1 GLPTASWEVDHCPS
15 GFVWRRGFPMRR
27 DGSGAVEGRRS
38 DLVRAVA
45 LLAAVVLQAVAGAIG
60 GSGAWGEPV
69 GSVANSYPTLILPGG
84 GAFSIWTLIYVLS
97 IVLAVRAAPPRQRR
111 REVHRGVGWWLV
123 AAGVLNAA
131 WVVAFTQRWLV
142 LAEAI
147 IVALLVVL
155 CTAWVKVTGHP
166 AGGWADRLLLHTPIG
181 VYVGWVGVATVSGG
195 CGEHRCGVGDPA
207 ALFRVS
213 AARGAGGTRDRG
225 GRRGRRGVVLR
236 GPRFRRR
243 RRVGSGVDRGRDP
256 VVAGGRGG
264 DRGGAVRGVR
274 GRSVVL
280 AFEGPGSGGL
290 GLSVGRGGRMRREHG
305 HAQGLD
311 PTGRTE
317 RAGRAGACAVC
328 ECRVVCVLLFR

>member
-1 GLPTASWEVDHCPS
+1 
-15 GFVWRRGFPMRR
+15 MRR

-38 DLVRAVA
+38 DMVRAVA

-97 IVLAVRAAPPRQRR
+97 IVLAVRAALPRQRR

-181 VYVGWVGVATVSGG
+181 VYVGWVGVATVSGAAST
-195 CGEHRCGVGDPA
+195 GVALGITPPPSVSVPLAVLAVLGTAVA
-207 ALFRVS
+207 AVVAVVWFFAVLGFAAAVAWALAWIAVATPSWPVAAAAIVGVLSVVS
-213 AARGAGGTRDRG
+213 AAVLSFWRSRDR
-225 GRRGRRGVVLR
+225 
-236 GPRFRRR
+236 
-243 RRVGSGVDRGRDP
+243 
-256 VVAGGRGG
+256 
-264 DRGGAVRGVR
+264 VRAAWG
-274 GRSVVL
+274 
-280 AFEGPGSGGL
+280 
-290 GLSVGRGGRMRREHG
+290 
-305 HAQGLD
+305 
-311 PTGRTE
+311 
-317 RAGRAGACAVC
+317 
-328 ECRVVCVLLFR
+328 